1 MRIVNDL
8 LQESKRIRTISDF
21 ENLGINYIVR
31 VVNGKKFLP
40 DWVFDEKNYSNIIV
54 ALSVFLEEALVK
66 DANFATDQAIGFM
79 LRISKKPKDLEK
91 VVTDFTD
98 AIIAYGQSCESG
110 WFKSPEIQ
118 QTVDAVYNAKIFPNR
133 ELHNLEKVLQDTR
146 AKKSKSKN
154 VKAAEANALYDTL
167 YNDGTW
173 KLCVPKNF
181 EGDSEL
187 ASHMIMWNGHTKARW
202 CTASSKGYYDH
213 YTYDGK
219 KPLYVFQYYKNGN
232 YKEAW
237 QLAFMSRTKHIE
249 FKDKNDHE
257 HYSFVLK
264 NAPKELLTKVVDID
278 SNISL
283 VDIVDNYNDSI
294 GIDSIYKKLMAAEL
308 GKILETEFLDPNDPE
323 TLKITSNELFEK
335 IKRMAYADY
344 EAVVRELP
352 VTKVVVST
360 NLADGMTIEE
370 NENIKTVVIEGGVT
384 RIPPRSFFRCS
395 NLETVQIADS
405 VEEIGE
411 FSFAGCPANI
421 HMPANLKVLETTVF
435 KFSRTEAVLDLSN
448 LTVEELGD
456 EAFRNFEI
464 LKKIILPKT
473 LIKIGQNAFWN
484 CYSLRE
490 VVLPETLQTIENNA
504 FDNCNS
510 LETLKVPTTLKK
522 LGKEVFYSSGLKSID
537 LSACSKLKLRN
548 GAFAGCSELISA
560 KLPKQLSKLPVATF
574 DCCGMLQD
582 VELPET
588 LEIIETEAF
597 ASCKSLQTIKFPKS
611 LKFVENYAF
620 INCKGL
626 KKVTMSSDK
635 PKIAPRAF
643 LGTDI
648 KIL

>member
-1 MRIVNDL
+1 MKNYKTTL
-8 LQESKRIRTISDF
+8 KESKRIKTVSDF
-21 ENLGINYIVR
+21 ENLGINYIVK

-40 DWVFDEKNYSNIIV
+40 TWVFDEKNYSNIIV
-54 ALSVFLEEALVK
+54 ALSVFLEEGLVK

-98 AIIAYGQSCESG
+98 AVITYGQCCESG

-118 QTVDAVYNAKIFPNR
+118 QTVNAVYDAKTFPNR

-154 VKAAEANALYDTL
+154 VKAAESNALYDTL

-187 ASHMIMWNGHTKARW
+187 ASHMIEWNGHTKARW
-202 CTASSKGYYDH
+202 CTASGRNWYNH
-213 YTYDGK
+213 YTYDGE
-219 KPLYVFQYYKNGN
+219 KPLYVFQYYENGK

-249 FKDKNDHE
+249 FKDKHDSGN
-257 HYSFVLK
+257 YSFVLK
-264 NAPKELLTKVVDID
+264 NAPKELLTKVVDVD

-283 VDIVDNYNDSI
+283 ADIADNYNDK
-294 GIDSIYKKLMAAEL
+294 DSLDNIYKKLIAAEL
-308 GKILETEFLDPNDPE
+308 GKMLKTEFLDPNDPE
-323 TLKITSNELFEK
+323 TLKITSNELFNK

-344 EAVVRELP
+344 KDVIRELP

-360 NLADGMTIEE
+360 NLADGLCIED
-370 NENIKTVVIEGGVT
+370 NENIRTVVIEDSVT
-384 RIPPRSFFRCS
+384 RLPPHSFFRCS

-405 VEEIGE
+405 VEEIGA
-411 FSFAGCPANI
+411 FSFTGCSANI
-421 HMPANLKVLETTVF
+421 HMPTSLKVLETTVF
-435 KFSRTEAVLDLSN
+435 EFSRTEAVLDLSN

-456 EAFRNFEI
+456 KSFQDFEN
-464 LKKIILPKT
+464 LEKIILPKT
-473 LIKIGQNAFWN
+473 LTKIGAHAFWN
-484 CYSLRE
+484 CSALKE
-490 VVLPETLQTIENNA
+490 IVLPETLQTIENNA
-504 FDNCNS
+504 FADCTS

-522 LGKEVFYSSGLKSID
+522 LDKEAFYSSGLKSID

-548 GAFAGCSELISA
+548 GVFAGCSELINV
-560 KLPKQLSKLPVATF
+560 KLPKQLSKLPAATF

-588 LEIIETEAF
+588 LESIETKAF

-620 INCKGL
+620 INCTGL

-643 LGTDI
+643 LGAGI